1 MRRFSKISTNSEQS
15 QENKIIRDER
25 SMKIPGLHFRENNS
39 ESDLIG
45 MIFLDTAEFLRR
57 KGSSCIYHGTL
68 RGAFKLLCIFS
79 SFFGILIFGQNPNFY
94 PIFLKAPLIYPP
106 IAWGVEFLRSFTV
119 RRVSAIAAKTFK
131 FPNNL
136 LLLFAMQKRGKG
148 GTGGCKIGTRLLAPI
163 PIRPPQ
169 PIPATLTCLPTTGLG
184 QSNMP
189 GFRWDSH
196 LLKNTTQQIFSY
208 ANSSR
213 LYPC

>member
-1 MRRFSKISTNSEQS
+1 
-15 QENKIIRDER
+15 
-25 SMKIPGLHFRENNS
+25 
-39 ESDLIG
+39 
-45 MIFLDTAEFLRR
+45 MIFLDTAEFLRM
-57 KGSSCIYHGTL
+57 KGSSCIYRGTL
-68 RGAFKLLCIFS
+68 RGALKLLCIFS
-79 SFFGILIFGQNPNFY
+79 SFFGILTFGQNPNFY

-119 RRVSAIAAKTFK
+119 RRVSAIADKTFKTFK

-148 GTGGCKIGTRLLAPI
+148 GTGGCKIATRLLAPAI

-189 GFRWDSH
+189 RFRGDSH
-196 LLKNTTQQIFSY
+196 LKI
-208 ANSSR
+208 
-213 LYPC
+213 